1 MAEALDEL
9 RLVPEP
15 EAADAVRFSYSRPE
29 QNWLNRTLIRLI
41 ERMSGQPRLE
51 RLYRDWAQRPV
62 AGENIF
68 AAALRLMEISLD
80 IDDAAWAVV
89 PRDRPVLFIANHP
102 FGVVDGLIIGHLA
115 TRVRP
120 DTKIMTHSL
129 LCQPPEARE
138 YLLPVDF
145 GGTPEAMQTSLLT
158 RRRTLDWLN
167 GRHAVAIFPAGSVS
181 TAQQPFTGHA
191 LDPIWH
197 PFLAKLSRVQDLV
210 IVPVYLHGQNS
221 RLFQVASHIH
231 YALRIALIFR
241 ETSRLIGSAIQVS
254 LGDPLPATGLPHE
267 RGRAE
272 VIAELRRRTL
282 SLAGNDGPDP
292 LAEFRWPGHIT
303 FD

>member
-9 RLVPEP
+9 HLAPEP

-41 ERMSGQPRLE
+41 ERMSGQKRLE

-68 AAALRLMEISLD
+68 AAALRLMGITLD
-80 IDDAAWAVV
+80 IDDAAWALI
-89 PRDRPVLFIANHP
+89 PKDRPVLFIANHP
-102 FGVVDGLIIGHLA
+102 FGVVDGLIMGHLA

-129 LCQPPEARE
+129 LCQPPEARD

-167 GRHAVAIFPAGSVS
+167 GGHAVAIFPAGSVS
-181 TAQQPFTGHA
+181 TAQQPFSGHA
-191 LDPIWH
+191 LDASWH
-197 PFLAKLSRVQDLV
+197 PFLAKLTRVHDLV

-221 RLFQVASHIH
+221 RVFQVASHIH

-241 ETSRLIGSAIQVS
+241 ETSRLVGSTIKVS
-254 LGDPLPATGLPHE
+254 LGSPLAAASLPHE
-267 RGRAE
+267 RGRDH
-272 VIAELRRRTL
+272 VVKELRRRTL
-282 SLAGNDGPDP
+282 SLAGSDGPDP
-292 LAEFRWPGHIT
+292 LAEFRWPGHIV